1 MNIETLALTI
11 STIIIIPW
19 CVWVT
24 VSIFKQAQEIA
35 LLKKEI
41 ELFEE
46 VKQVLEDIRDRMKG
60 QE

>member
-1 MNIETLALTI
+1 MTSEAIAMGLSSI
-11 STIIIIPW
+11 VIIPW